1 MICIKATHRVLGRL
15 PYFFFLILL
24 YMLVASAVLYP
35 FLRKWTNIV
44 TDPTKRAYS
53 FQQIMEFSSHRPY
66 VYRVLMPCLVNRTY
80 ALIPKHIREGN
91 PAFLQLGAE
100 HFLPASEIST
110 WSSEL
115 KIKYFIACYW
125 MFLFLFASLLALRG
139 LTLVF
144 FRGKRL
150 LADVGPMAFGLLLP
164 LSFRGG
170 GGFIYDFPEMFFLFA
185 CLALIAS
192 GRYTWFYVL
201 YPLALLNKESFAL
214 CIVFYAI
221 LLLIQARYGNMVVHL
236 VTQTV
241 IAVVIIVFVKWMFSE
256 HPGGTVEFHFANN
269 IRYWSIPKSWVSFM
283 TAYTPFIPFPT
294 PLNILVLPFFGW
306 MLFSGWRE
314 KPRILKILF
323 LTSGLIS
330 IPLFLLFCWNNE
342 LRNLSLMFPF
352 AYLLSCHTILGLYEE
367 TESTFHPEC

>member
-1 MICIKATHRVLGRL
+1 
-15 PYFFFLILL
+15 
-24 YMLVASAVLYP
+24 MLVASAVLYP

-53 FQQIMEFSSHRPY
+53 FQQITEFTSYRPY
-66 VYRVLMPCLVNRTY
+66 VYRVLMPWLVNRTY
-80 ALIPKHIREGN
+80 EAIPGQIREGT

-100 HFLPASEIST
+100 HFISANETST

-115 KIKYFIACYW
+115 KFKYLISCYW

-144 FRGKRL
+144 FRGQRL
-150 LADVGPMAFGLLLP
+150 LADVAPMAFGLLLP

-170 GGFIYDFPEMFFLFA
+170 GGFIYDFSEMFFLFV

-201 YPLALLNKESFAL
+201 FPLALLNKESFAL

-221 LLLIQARYGNMVVHL
+221 LLLFHTRNGNMVVHL
-236 VTQTV
+236 VLQTV
-241 IAVVIIVFVKWMFSE
+241 IAVVIIAFVRWRFSE
-256 HPGGTVEFHFANN
+256 QPGGTVEFHLANN
-269 IRYWSIPKSWVSFM
+269 IRYWSNPKAWVEFM
-283 TAYTPFIPFPT
+283 TAFTPFIPFPT
-294 PLNILVLPFFGW
+294 PLNILVLPFLGW

-314 KPRILKILF
+314 KPWILKILF
-323 LTSGLIS
+323 LVSSLIS
-330 IPLFLLFCWNNE
+330 IPLLLLFCWKNE

-352 AYLLSCHTILGLYEE
+352 AYLLSCHTILALYSKID
-367 TESTFHPEC
+367 STFHTKC